1 MMNSLYKALLF
12 SQLCVVA
19 TSSASSLRGTT
30 TNNNVDRSLIVAGGD
45 DEYDRDLQKRIINGI
60 KAVEGRYSYAV
71 SLEDDVGHFC
81 GGSLIAPDVVLRAA
95 HCGAGEYTA
104 FNGRYSL

>member
-19 TSSASSLRGTT
+19 TSSTSSLRGS

-60 KAVEGRYSYAV
+60 KTV
-71 SLEDDVGHFC
+71 
-81 GGSLIAPDVVLRAA
+81 
-95 HCGAGEYTA
+95 
-104 FNGRYSL
+104 